1 MGDVFIPPV
10 NQGRYLGTTNK
21 AGAVWM
27 PRDEGHY
34 YRWKRLV
41 GTIGVGEWGWSPG
54 FPTTSFL
61 RYLWF
66 DPFMMLEKEVT
77 W

>member
-1 MGDVFIPPV
+1 MWFVKPENP
-10 NQGRYLGTTNK
+10 GRYLGSANWSS
-21 AGAVWM
+21 GARLPHDDDARVW
-27 PRDEGHY
+27 
-34 YRWKRLV
+34 WKRLAGTV
-41 GTIGVGEWGWSPG
+41 GAAEWGWSPG

-66 DPFMMLEKEVT
+66 DPFIMLEKEVT